1 MTPLSAV
8 PLFVAKALLGDR
20 VRGGVAATKNN
31 MRATFLF
38 LALATITTAGET
50 AWPQFRGPGGSAVA
64 DDAKLPVEWS
74 ATRNVAWV
82 AAVPGNGWSSP
93 VVAGDRVFVT
103 TARGAIKPASAG
115 IFGNDYIAELKKQGL
130 PDEEVNKRV
139 IARDIE
145 QTKEVEEVS
154 YLVLAYE
161 VSSGRKLWEREVHRG
176 KPFGGRHRK
185 NTYASETPATD
196 GERIYASFGGN
207 VGLFCLSLDGD
218 VLWQKTWEP
227 QSIYLDFGT
236 ASSPI
241 MHGGRV
247 YFLRDSEGESFLTAL
262 DAKTGEIAWTTPR
275 TELAAKNKSGWA
287 TPLVWVTGERTE
299 IVTVGKGMVV
309 SYGLDGRELWRLRGM
324 TQATPSPA
332 AGGGLLFVGSGSQGE
347 NNRPLYAIKPGASG
361 DISLPQG
368 ETSGPF
374 VAWFQPRG
382 TPYTGSPLYY
392 RERLYSI
399 NDTGQMQVFAAATGR
414 EIYRERLG
422 GASNTFSSSPIASA
436 GRIYALNE
444 NGTTIDFAAGDE
456 YALLGKNA
464 LGEMSL
470 ATPAVSGASLF
481 IRTQTKLYRI
491 TETTL

>member
-1 MTPLSAV
+1 
-8 PLFVAKALLGDR
+8 
-20 VRGGVAATKNN
+20 
-31 MRATFLF
+31 MRAIFPFLV
-38 LALATITTAGET
+38 LATAAWASGSG
-50 AWPQFRGPGGSAVA
+50 WPQFRGPGGSAVA
-64 DDAKLPVEWS
+64 DGVRLPLEWS
-74 ATRNVAWV
+74 TTKNVGWV
-82 AAVPGNGWSSP
+82 VEVPGNGWSSP
-93 VVAGDRVFVT
+93 VVAGNRVFVT
-103 TARGAIKPASAG
+103 TARGAIKRASTG

-130 PDEEVNKRV
+130 PDDEVNKRV

-145 QTKEVEEVS
+145 QTQEVEEIS
-154 YLVLAYE
+154 YLVLAFD
-161 VSSGRKLWEREVHRG
+161 VGTGKPLWEREVHRG

-196 GERIYASFGGN
+196 GTRLYVSFGGN
-207 VGLFCLSLDGD
+207 VGLFCLSLDGE
-218 VLWQKTWEP
+218 VGWRRTWEP
-227 QSIYLDFGT
+227 QAIYLDFGT
-236 ASSPI
+236 ASSPVV
-241 MHGGRV
+241 HDGRV
-247 YFLRDSEGESFLTAL
+247 YVLRDCEGESFLAAL
-262 DAKTGEIAWTTPR
+262 DAKTGDVAWTAPR

-287 TPLVWVTGERTE
+287 TPFIWETAQRTE
-299 IVTVGKGMVV
+299 IITIGKGMVV

-399 NDTGQMQVFAAATGR
+399 NDGGMMQVFEAATGR
-414 EIYRERLG
+414 EIYRERVG
-422 GASNTFSSSPIASA
+422 GSGNTFSASPIAND
-436 GRIYALNE
+436 GRIVALNE
-444 NGTTIDFAAGDE
+444 NGTAYVFTAGDKYE
-456 YALLGKNA
+456 QIGQNA

-470 ATPAVSGASLF
+470 ATPAVADSTGSPQADSTDSPQAGASL
-481 IRTQTKLYRI
+481 IVRTQSKLYRVA
-491 TETTL
+491 EAAR

>member
-1 MTPLSAV
+1 MRFPFPVVVLVAV
-8 PLFVAKALLGDR
+8 AC
-20 VRGGVAATKNN
+20 AAEP
-31 MRATFLF
+31 
-38 LALATITTAGET
+38 I
-50 AWPQFRGPGGSAVA
+50 WPQFRGAGGSAVA
-64 DDAKLPVEWS
+64 DAAKLPVEWS
-74 ATRNVAWV
+74 ATKNVAWV
-82 AAVPGNGWSSP
+82 AEVPGNGWSSP
-93 VVAGDRVFVT
+93 VVAGGRVFVT
-103 TARGAIKPASAG
+103 TARGAIKPAQTG
-115 IFGNDYIAELKKQGL
+115 IFGNDYVAELKKQGL

-154 YLVLAYE
+154 YLVLAFDLATGKQ
-161 VSSGRKLWEREVHRG
+161 VWEREVHRG

-196 GERIYASFGGN
+196 GERLFVSFGGN
-207 VGLFCLSLDGD
+207 VGLFCLSLDGE
-218 VLWQKTWEP
+218 VKWKRTWEP
-227 QSIYLDFGT
+227 QAIYLDFGT

-241 MHGGRV
+241 VHAGRV
-247 YFLRDSEGESFLTAL
+247 YFLRDCEGESFLSAL
-262 DAKTGEIAWTTPR
+262 EAKTGEPVWTASR
-275 TELAAKNKSGWA
+275 TELAVKNKSGWA
-287 TPLVWVTGERTE
+287 TPFVWETPERTE
-299 IVTVGKGMVV
+299 IVTIGKGMVV

-392 RERLYSI
+392 RERIYSI
-399 NDTGQMQVFAAATGR
+399 NDGGMMQVFEAATGR
-414 EIYRERLG
+414 EIYKERVG
-422 GASNTFSSSPIASA
+422 GSGNTFSASPIASA

-444 NGTTIDFAAGDE
+444 NGTTFVFAAGDTYE
-456 YALLGKNA
+456 AIGRSA

-470 ATPAVSGASLF
+470 ATPAVAGSSL
-481 IRTQTKLYRI
+481 IVRTQTKLYRVV
-491 TETTL
+491 EASAQPGSGQ

>member
-1 MTPLSAV
+1 MRAITLF
-8 PLFVAKALLGDR
+8 LFVA
-20 VRGGVAATKNN
+20 
-31 MRATFLF
+31 
-38 LALATITTAGET
+38 ATITAGEV

-64 DDAKLPVEWS
+64 DGATLPVEWS
-74 ATRNVAWV
+74 ATKNVAWS
-82 AAVPGNGWSSP
+82 ADVPGNGWSSP
-93 VVAGDRVFVT
+93 IVAGQRVFVT
-103 TARGAIKPASAG
+103 TARGAIKPASTG

-161 VSSGRKLWEREVHRG
+161 AGSGKQLWEREVHRG

-196 GERIYASFGGN
+196 GERVYASFGGN

-218 VLWQKTWEP
+218 VLWKKTWEP

-236 ASSPI
+236 ASSPVV
-241 MHGGRV
+241 HAGKV
-247 YFLRDSEGESFLTAL
+247 YVLRDSEGESFLTAL
-262 DAKTGEIAWTTPR
+262 DAKTGDIAWTAPR
-275 TELAAKNKSGWA
+275 TDLAAKNKSGWA
-287 TPLVWVTGERTE
+287 TPFVWETPERTE
-299 IVTVGKGMVV
+299 IVTVGKSMVV

-368 ETSGPF
+368 ESSGPF
-374 VAWFQPRG
+374 VAWFQPRA

-399 NDTGQMQVFAAATGR
+399 NDTGQMQVFEAATGR
-414 EIYRERLG
+414 EIYRERVG
-422 GASNTFSSSPIASA
+422 GTSNTFSSSPIASA
-436 GRIYALNE
+436 GRIYAQNE
-444 NGTTIDFAAGDE
+444 NGTTIVFAAGDT
-456 YALLGKNA
+456 YSLLSKNA

-470 ATPAVSGASLF
+470 ATPAIGGAGLF

-491 TETTL
+491 TEEAR

>member
-1 MTPLSAV
+1 
-8 PLFVAKALLGDR
+8 
-20 VRGGVAATKNN
+20 
-31 MRATFLF
+31 MRATLLF
-38 LALATITTAGET
+38 LAFLIHAAGALAGDV
-50 AWPQFRGPGGSAVA
+50 AWPQFRGPGGTAVA
-64 DDAKLPVEWS
+64 EDAKLPVEWS
-74 ATRNVAWV
+74 ATKNVAWV
-82 AAVPGNGWSSP
+82 AEVPGNGWSSP
-93 VVAGDRVFVT
+93 IVAGDRVFIT
-103 TARGAIKPASAG
+103 TARGAIKPASTG
-115 IFGNDYIAELKKQGL
+115 IFGNDYVAELKKQGL
-130 PDEEVNKRV
+130 PEEEVNKRV

-154 YLVLAYE
+154 YLVLAYAA
-161 VSSGRKLWEREVHRG
+161 SSGKPLWEREVHRG

-196 GERIYASFGGN
+196 GERVYASFGGN

-218 VLWQKTWEP
+218 IRWKKSWEP

-236 ASSPI
+236 ASSPVV
-241 MHGGRV
+241 HAGRV
-247 YFLRDSEGESFLTAL
+247 YVLRDSEGESFLTAL
-262 DAKTGEIAWTTPR
+262 DAKTGAIAWTTPR

-287 TPLVWVTGERTE
+287 TPFVWETPARTE

-347 NNRPLYAIKPGASG
+347 NSRPLYAIKPGASG

-399 NDTGQMQVFAAATGR
+399 NDTGQMQVFEAATGR
-414 EIYRERLG
+414 EIYRERVG
-422 GASNTFSSSPIASA
+422 RTSNTFSSSPIASA

-444 NGTTIDFAAGDE
+444 NGTMIVFAAGDT
-456 YALLGKNA
+456 YTLLGKNA

-470 ATPAVSGASLF
+470 ATPAVSGAGLF
-481 IRTQTKLYRI
+481 IRTQTKLYRLG
-491 TETTL
+491 EAAR